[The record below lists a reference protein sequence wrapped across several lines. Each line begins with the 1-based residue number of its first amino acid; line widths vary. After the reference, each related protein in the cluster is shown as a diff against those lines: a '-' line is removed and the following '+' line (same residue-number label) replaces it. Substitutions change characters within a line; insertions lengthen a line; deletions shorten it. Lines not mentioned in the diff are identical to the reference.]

1 MVRGIFYSFM
11 ILLISLNNLIAGGN
25 TMSKEKDQV
34 VNKVLNS
41 VAKTLSRR
49 HGMSCVGSGGAMMYQ
64 VEYLDLTFSMNRPL
78 NKEEARSIIIDSVD
92 EFINSVNKD
101 VKLRRFLEVYPF
113 CPKNISVGILLTN
126 YDGTNLFHPQ
136 LTTVGFVNGNVLYIT
151 DDKENSWKHK
161 EKIKESYDEAKRI
174 LEEQKRQDFPD

>member
-1 MVRGIFYSFM
+1 
-11 ILLISLNNLIAGGN
+11 
-25 TMSKEKDQV
+25 MSKEKDQV

-78 NKEEARSIIIDSVD
+78 DKDEARNIIIDAVD
-92 EFINSVNKD
+92 EFLKAVNND
-101 VKLRRFLEVYPF
+101 IKLRKFLEVYPYG
-113 CPKNISVGILLTN
+113 PKNISVGIMLRN
-126 YDGTNLFHPQ
+126 YDGTKLFHPQ
-136 LTTVGFVNGNVLYIT
+136 LGTVGFVNGNVLYLT
-151 DDKENSWKHK
+151 DDKENSWKYK
-161 EKIKESYDEAKRI
+161 EEIEESYDEAKRI